1 MTDAHRRD
9 QTETRTA
16 SCPCGAVTLKL
27 AGKPIVAAT
36 CYCHSCQTAGQAFD
50 ALPGAPGVVDADG
63 GTPYLL
69 VRKDR
74 IHWLSGSEQLDAHR
88 LKSDAPTRRFVA
100 RCCNA
105 PIALEFTKG
114 HWLSIYSGRIAAAER
129 PPVEMRTMIADRP
142 DGVEFADDIP
152 SYATHSGR
160 FFWRLLSAWAAMGF
174 RAPRIEATEG
184 FGR

>member
-1 MTDAHRRD
+1 MAGT
-9 QTETRTA
+9 QEKETRIA
-16 SCPCGAVTLKL
+16 SCPCGAVTLEL

-36 CYCHSCQTAGQAFD
+36 CYCHSCQQAGQAFG

-74 IHWLSGSEQLDAHR
+74 IAWISGTGQLDAHR
-88 LKSDAPTRRFVA
+88 LKADSPTRRFVA

-114 HWLSIYSGRIAAAER
+114 HWLSVYAGRIAREER
-129 PPVEMRTMIADRP
+129 PPPAMRTMTKDRP
-142 DGVEFADDIP
+142 DGVEFTDAIP
-152 SYATHSGR
+152 SYATHSGK
-160 FFWRLLSAWAAMGF
+160 FMWKLLSAWAAMGF
-174 RAPRIEATEG
+174 RAPPVEKTRG
-184 FGR
+184 WVR